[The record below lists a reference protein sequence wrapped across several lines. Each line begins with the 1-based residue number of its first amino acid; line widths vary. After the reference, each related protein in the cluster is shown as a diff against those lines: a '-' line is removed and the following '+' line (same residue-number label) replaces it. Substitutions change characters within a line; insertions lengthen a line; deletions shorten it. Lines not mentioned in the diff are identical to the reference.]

1 MVLSTITTE
10 KDNNESNIAVQTRR
24 LKQTQNQKDEE
35 ESIAGKLKN
44 KILKKTSVQ
53 KRNKKKD
60 KGDIKTSL
68 VNVSS
73 NKLDNKIIHV
83 PHKIDSMFFKYSKSY
98 NLQSCYEESRESET
112 TNEQDDEVSNTKSN
126 ILVQEDEQPTRR
138 QSSRTRKVP
147 ARYECYNLKT

>member
-1 MVLSTITTE
+1 
-10 KDNNESNIAVQTRR
+10 
-24 LKQTQNQKDEE
+24 
-35 ESIAGKLKN
+35 
-44 KILKKTSVQ
+44 VQ